1 MRDRQNELTALLDK
15 IADPEQNIT
24 RRFLSNEAG
33 MLCVLYIKQ
42 LTDLAQLSE
51 HVIRPL
57 NRQLEAERSL
67 PGSQDIAFSV
77 IAAADC
83 RVAGDMAQ
91 VNTLVLSG
99 MTIVLGLDRPDFVVI
114 NLKRVEK
121 KPIEDPRLTYTL
133 RGATDCFNENLD
145 SNLSLVRYRIKDKN
159 LRVEMHSVGERTK
172 TQVAMLYIADVAND
186 KYLNDLRSRLERIR
200 IEGIIESGQLQ
211 RMLEDKLVV
220 FPQFG
225 LVERSDMACGGL
237 LEGKIVLL
245 VEGSGIALICP
256 KGLSEFLT
264 SCDDL
269 YDNVYLGAFMKVLR
283 FLSLSMSFTLTP
295 LYVCM
300 ISFHTD
306 FLSGEYI
313 ITLASTRA
321 DVPFT
326 ALFGTILIEIVVET
340 LRESLLRIPKQIGSA
355 IGIVGAIVI
364 GQASIAAG
372 IFSAPLLILVSLELI
387 ASFVPPD
394 YTIVNPLR
402 VYKFVLLLLSGT
414 LGLVGFTVGVYL
426 ILCTLASHNSLGLPF
441 LSPYAPYNQYD
452 ALRSFFQTKVI
463 SPLRP
468 FFMRTKDNKRE

>member
-1 MRDRQNELTALLDK
+1 MRNRQSELTALLDK
-15 IADPEQNIT
+15 LVDPEQNIT

-42 LTDLAQLSE
+42 ITDLTQLSE
-51 HVIRPL
+51 HVIQPL
-57 NRQLEAERSL
+57 NRRLEAERTL
-67 PGSQDIAFSV
+67 PGSHDIALSI

-83 RVAGDMAQ
+83 NVAGDLAQ
-91 VNTLVLSG
+91 VNALVLSG
-99 MTIVLGLDRPDFVVI
+99 MTVVLGLDRPDFVVI

-172 TQVAMLYIADVAND
+172 TQVAVLYIADIVNEQ
-186 KYLNDLRSRLERIR
+186 YLKELYSRLERIH
-200 IEGIIESGQLQ
+200 IEGIIESGHLQ
-211 RMLEDKLVV
+211 RMLEDRLVV

-225 LVERSDMACGGL
+225 LVERSDMACAGL

-245 VEGSGIALICP
+245 VEGSGIALIAP
-256 KGLSEFLT
+256 KGLSEYLT

-269 YDNVYLGAFMKVLR
+269 YDTVYLGAFMKALR
-283 FLSLSMSFTLTP
+283 FFALSMSFTLTP
-295 LYVCM
+295 LFVCM
-300 ISFHTD
+300 VSFHSD

-313 ITLASTRA
+313 ITLAGTRA
-321 DVPFT
+321 NVPFT
-326 ALFGTILIEIVVET
+326 ALFGALLIEVIIET

-364 GQASIAAG
+364 GQAAIAAG

-394 YTIVNPLR
+394 YTITNSLR
-402 VYKFVLLLLSGT
+402 VYKFVLLLLSGI
-414 LGLVGFTVGVYL
+414 LGLVGFTVGMYL
-426 ILCTLASHNSLGLPF
+426 VLCTMASHNSLSLPF

-452 ALRSFFQTKVI
+452 TLRSFFQTKVI

-468 FFMRTKDNKRE
+468 FFMRTKDNKRK